1 MPTDYH
7 ASNNYSYYYSD
18 PRYPDAQNVAD
29 CLVKAFRDDPKFP
42 ELLEKNKLLKA
53 WVASLDKKKAAAEKA
68 KEARARAAAKAAEI
82 AKKKEEALAKLSEE
96 EKLVFGLVKDDSGK
110 KSRKNARYANV

>member
-7 ASNNYSYYYSD
+7 TPNNYSYYYGS
-18 PRYPDAQNVAD
+18 RYPDAQNVAD
-29 CLVKAFRDDPKFP
+29 CLVKTFRDDPKFQ

-53 WVASLDKKKAAAEKA
+53 WVASLDKKKAAVERA
-68 KEARARAAAKAAEI
+68 KEARARAAAKATEI

-96 EKLVFGLVKDDSGK
+96 EKLVFGLFKDYSGK
-110 KSRKNARYANV
+110 KNRKNARYASV